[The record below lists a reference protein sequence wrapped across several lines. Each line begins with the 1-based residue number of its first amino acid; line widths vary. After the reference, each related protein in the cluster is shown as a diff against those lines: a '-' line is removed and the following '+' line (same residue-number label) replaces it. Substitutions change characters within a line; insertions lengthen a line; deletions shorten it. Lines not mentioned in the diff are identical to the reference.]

1 MKHRGEI
8 LVCEDDPG
16 LLALT
21 RDILEADGHRVDV
34 ASSPRQALALLEERP
49 YDLLLADML
58 LPGVSGIDLLLQV
71 KQRWCE
77 TEVIIMTGH
86 GDIDTAV
93 RAIKEGAY
101 DYVTKPLHAE
111 KFAIDIQ
118 KALERKRLS
127 EDLERLRRRTESRCS
142 LGSLVGRSPAM
153 LSLYGQIEQ
162 VAPASTTVIILGE
175 SGTGKEVTARE
186 VHNHSSRRGG
196 PFIAVS
202 CATIPSTLLESELF
216 GWTRGAFT
224 GASASRAGLFE
235 AADGGTLL
243 LDEIV
248 AATTRAQLG
257 LLRVLQEREVRRIG
271 STESRKVDVRVIAAT
286 NADLEK
292 AIEEGA
298 FRTDLYYRLNGVTLR
313 LPPLRERPEDI
324 PLLAEHFLCRYHD
337 KLRRPARTLSPRAQ
351 ELLCG
356 YHWPGNVREL
366 EHVIERAAIF
376 ASREIVRPRDL
387 PESIQ
392 HARSGFA
399 AIGLGPLEDIE
410 RNHIRDVL
418 LHTNGNKLKA
428 ARILRIP
435 RASLYRRIEKYRL
448 EVEPQ
453 SAAKI

>member
-101 DYVTKPLHAE
+101 DYVTKPLHAG

>member
-1 MKHRGEI
+1 MSEERGRRSVERSVHEVSAQ
-8 LVCEDDPG
+8 LHVVVG
-16 LLALT
+16 AT
-21 RDILEADGHRVDV
+21 RAEAEAKRADLQKYFSIEG
-34 ASSPRQALALLEERP
+34 ALAQ
-49 YDLLLADML
+49 YA
-58 LPGVSGIDLLLQV
+58 GVSGIDLLLQV

>member
-1 MKHRGEI
+1 M
-8 LVCEDDPG
+8 
-16 LLALT
+16 
-21 RDILEADGHRVDV
+21 
-34 ASSPRQALALLEERP
+34 
-49 YDLLLADML
+49 
-58 LPGVSGIDLLLQV
+58 
-71 KQRWCE
+71 
-77 TEVIIMTGH
+77 
-86 GDIDTAV
+86 
-93 RAIKEGAY
+93 
-101 DYVTKPLHAE
+101 
-111 KFAIDIQ
+111 
-118 KALERKRLS
+118 
-127 EDLERLRRRTESRCS
+127 
-142 LGSLVGRSPAM
+142 
-153 LSLYGQIEQ
+153 
-162 VAPASTTVIILGE
+162 
-175 SGTGKEVTARE
+175 
-186 VHNHSSRRGG
+186 
-196 PFIAVS
+196 
-202 CATIPSTLLESELF
+202 
-216 GWTRGAFT
+216 
-224 GASASRAGLFE
+224 
-235 AADGGTLL
+235 
-243 LDEIV
+243 
-248 AATTRAQLG
+248 
-257 LLRVLQEREVRRIG
+257 
-271 STESRKVDVRVIAAT
+271 
-286 NADLEK
+286 
-292 AIEEGA
+292 EEGA

>member
-202 CATIPSTLLESELF
+202 CATIPSALLESELF

-271 STESRKVDVRVIAAT
+271 STESCKVDVRVIAAT